1 MSVISTILAAT
12 EAAEETS
19 KAPFYIVGLVLAA
32 WAVIVGI
39 AGIMRPNLPRTAGPA
54 RLMMLVTAVLVAGTM
69 STAIITA

>member
-19 KAPFYIVGLVLAA
+19 KAPFYIVGLVFAA
-32 WAVIVGI
+32 WAVVVGI
-39 AGIMRPNLPRTAGPA
+39 AGIVRPDRPSTAGPA
-54 RLMMLVTAVLVAGTM
+54 RLMILVTVLLMAGTM